1 MFKENHPY
9 WDDASNDLDNLSGS
23 SGMDYIRSLSEK
35 MAYSLPIPP
44 NIDVEENDNH
54 SSPNLIIETK
64 GDDFFINPNIQPS
77 DNKKS
82 SSSPIV
88 TELLE
93 ILGEKKKLTIS
104 IRESKRKWNQYNV
117 IKRNLIQNII
127 LKWLNFSIND
137 PSFKIRKLDANLFT
151 IKYKTF
157 NNIIDLRL
165 KVIYSNNICKKEIK
179 GEIEIDNNIK
189 IIKNIEKYSDL
200 DIKMNFTLRDVL
212 KLFFNIETN
221 LVMKEGLQDYKQYF
235 SSIKNN
241 DKKKHRYK
249 YLEKFMYNLNEIYM
263 MTKDNT
269 KQFEKS
275 TNMCS
280 YNLYN

>member
-1 MFKENHPY
+1 MYKENHLY
-9 WDDASNDLDNLSGS
+9 WDDASNDLDNLSGL
-23 SGMDYIRSLSEK
+23 SGMDYIRSLPEN

-64 GDDFFINPNIQPS
+64 GDDFFNNQNIQPS

-82 SSSPIV
+82 SPIEI
-88 TELLE
+88 ELKE
-93 ILGEKKKLTIS
+93 ILGKKKKLTIS

-157 NNIIDLRL
+157 NNIIDLPL
-165 KVIYSNNICKKEIK
+165 KVIYSNNICKKEIQ

-189 IIKNIEKYSDL
+189 IIKNIEKNSDL
-200 DIKMNFTLRDVL
+200 DTKMNLTLRGVL

-249 YLEKFMYNLNEIYM
+249 YLEKFIYNLNEIYM
-263 MTKDNT
+263 MTKYNT

-275 TNMCS
+275 TNMFS
-280 YNLYN
+280 

>member
-1 MFKENHPY
+1 MYKENHLY
-9 WDDASNDLDNLSGS
+9 YDDASNDLDNLSGL
-23 SGMDYIRSLSEK
+23 SGMDYIRSLPEK

-64 GDDFFINPNIQPS
+64 GDDFFNNQNIQPS

-82 SSSPIV
+82 SPIEI
-88 TELLE
+88 ELKE
-93 ILGEKKKLTIS
+93 ILGKKKKLTIS

-137 PSFKIRKLDANLFT
+137 PNIKIRKIDANLFT

-157 NNIIDLRL
+157 NNIIDLPL

-179 GEIEIDNNIK
+179 GEIKIDNNIK
-189 IIKNIEKYSDL
+189 IIKNIEKNSDL
-200 DIKMNFTLRDVL
+200 DTKMNLTLRKVL

-221 LVMKEGLQDYKQYF
+221 LKGGFMKEGLQDYKQYF

-249 YLEKFMYNLNEIYM
+249 YLEKFIYNLNEIYM
-263 MTKDNT
+263 MTKYNT

-275 TNMCS
+275 TNMFS
-280 YNLYN
+280 

>member
-1 MFKENHPY
+1 MYKENHLY
-9 WDDASNDLDNLSGS
+9 WDDASNDLDNLSGL
-23 SGMDYIRSLSEK
+23 SGMDYIRSLPEN

-64 GDDFFINPNIQPS
+64 GDDFFNNQNIQPS

-82 SSSPIV
+82 SPIEI
-88 TELLE
+88 ELKE
-93 ILGEKKKLTIS
+93 ILGKKKKLTIS

-157 NNIIDLRL
+157 NNIIDLPL

-189 IIKNIEKYSDL
+189 IIKNIEKNSDL
-200 DIKMNFTLRDVL
+200 DTKMNLTLRGVL

-249 YLEKFMYNLNEIYM
+249 YLEKFIYNLNEIYM
-263 MTKDNT
+263 MTKYNT

-275 TNMCS
+275 TNMFS
-280 YNLYN
+280 

>member
-9 WDDASNDLDNLSGS
+9 WDDASNDLYKLSGL
-23 SGMDYIRSLSEK
+23 SGMDYIRSLPEN

-54 SSPNLIIETK
+54 SFPNLIIETK
-64 GDDFFINPNIQPS
+64 GDDFFNNQNIQPS

-82 SSSPIV
+82 TPIE
-88 TELLE
+88 TELKE
-93 ILGEKKKLTIS
+93 ILGKKKKLTIS

-137 PSFKIRKLDANLFT
+137 PNIKIRKIDANLFT

-165 KVIYSNNICKKEIK
+165 KVIYSNNICKKEINGK
-179 GEIEIDNNIK
+179 IKIDNNIK

-263 MTKDNT
+263 MTKYNT

-275 TNMCS
+275 TNMFS
-280 YNLYN
+280 

>member
-1 MFKENHPY
+1 MYKENHLY
-9 WDDASNDLDNLSGS
+9 WDDANNDLDNLSGL

-44 NIDVEENDNH
+44 SIDVEENDNH

-64 GDDFFINPNIQPS
+64 GDDFFNNQNIQPS

-82 SSSPIV
+82 SPIEI
-88 TELLE
+88 ELKE
-93 ILGEKKKLTIS
+93 ILGKKKKLTIS

-137 PSFKIRKLDANLFT
+137 PNIKIRKIDANLFT

-179 GEIEIDNNIK
+179 GEIKIDNNIK
-189 IIKNIEKYSDL
+189 IIKNIEKNSDL
-200 DIKMNFTLRDVL
+200 DTKMNLTLRGVL

-263 MTKDNT
+263 MTKYNT

-275 TNMCS
+275 TNMFS
-280 YNLYN
+280 

>member
-1 MFKENHPY
+1 MYKENHLY
-9 WDDASNDLDNLSGS
+9 WDDASNDLYKLSGL
-23 SGMDYIRSLSEK
+23 SGMDYIRSLPEN

-82 SSSPIV
+82 TPIE
-88 TELLE
+88 TELKE
-93 ILGEKKKLTIS
+93 ILGKKKKLTIS

-137 PSFKIRKLDANLFT
+137 PNIKIRKIDANLFT

-157 NNIIDLRL
+157 NNIIDLPL

-189 IIKNIEKYSDL
+189 IIKNIEKNSDL
-200 DIKMNFTLRDVL
+200 DSKMDLTIREV
-212 KLFFNIETN
+212 K
-221 LVMKEGLQDYKQYF
+221 
-235 SSIKNN
+235 
-241 DKKKHRYK
+241 RR
-249 YLEKFMYNLNEIYM
+249 
-263 MTKDNT
+263 
-269 KQFEKS
+269 
-275 TNMCS
+275 
-280 YNLYN
+280 

>member
-1 MFKENHPY
+1 MYKENHLY
-9 WDDASNDLDNLSGS
+9 WDDASNDLDNLSGL
-23 SGMDYIRSLSEK
+23 SGMDYIRSLPEK

-64 GDDFFINPNIQPS
+64 GDDFFNNQNIQPS

-82 SSSPIV
+82 SPIEI
-88 TELLE
+88 ELKE
-93 ILGEKKKLTIS
+93 ILGKKKKLTIS

-127 LKWLNFSIND
+127 LKWLNFSINN
-137 PSFKIRKLDANLFT
+137 PYIKIRKLDANLFT

-157 NNIIDLRL
+157 NNIIDLPL
-165 KVIYSNNICKKEIK
+165 KVIYSNNICKKEIQ

-189 IIKNIEKYSDL
+189 IIKNIEKNSDL
-200 DIKMNFTLRDVL
+200 DIKMNLTLRGVL

-221 LVMKEGLQDYKQYF
+221 LVKKEGLQDYKQYF

-263 MTKDNT
+263 MTKYNT

-275 TNMCS
+275 TNMFS
-280 YNLYN
+280 

>member
-1 MFKENHPY
+1 MYKENHLY
-9 WDDASNDLDNLSGS
+9 WDDASNDLYKLSGL
-23 SGMDYIRSLSEK
+23 SGMDYIRSLPEN

-82 SSSPIV
+82 TPIE
-88 TELLE
+88 TELKE
-93 ILGEKKKLTIS
+93 ILGKKKKLTIS

-137 PSFKIRKLDANLFT
+137 PNIKIRKIDANLFT

-157 NNIIDLRL
+157 NNIIDLPL

-189 IIKNIEKYSDL
+189 IIKNIEKNSDL
-200 DIKMNFTLRDVL
+200 DSKMDLTIREVL

-263 MTKDNT
+263 MTKYNT
-269 KQFEKS
+269 KEFES
-275 TNMCS
+275 TNMFS
-280 YNLYN
+280 

>member
-1 MFKENHPY
+1 MYKENRLY
-9 WDDASNDLDNLSGS
+9 YDDASNDLDNLSGL
-23 SGMDYIRSLSEK
+23 SGMDYIRSLPEN

-64 GDDFFINPNIQPS
+64 GDDFFNNQNIQPS

-82 SSSPIV
+82 SPIEI
-88 TELLE
+88 ELKE
-93 ILGEKKKLTIS
+93 ILGKKKKLTIS

-137 PSFKIRKLDANLFT
+137 PNIKIRKIDANLFT

-157 NNIIDLRL
+157 NNIIDLPL

-189 IIKNIEKYSDL
+189 IIKNIEKNSDL
-200 DIKMNFTLRDVL
+200 DSKMDLTLREVL

-221 LVMKEGLQDYKQYF
+221 LKRLFMKEGLQDYKQYF

-249 YLEKFMYNLNEIYM
+249 YLEKFIYNLNEIYM
-263 MTKDNT
+263 MTKYNT

-275 TNMCS
+275 TNMFS
-280 YNLYN
+280 

>member
-9 WDDASNDLDNLSGS
+9 WDDASNDLYKLSGL
-23 SGMDYIRSLSEK
+23 SGMDYIRSLPEN

-54 SSPNLIIETK
+54 SFPNLIIETK
-64 GDDFFINPNIQPS
+64 GDDFFNNQNIQPS

-82 SSSPIV
+82 TPIE
-88 TELLE
+88 TELKE
-93 ILGEKKKLTIS
+93 ILGKKKKLTIS

-137 PSFKIRKLDANLFT
+137 PNIKIRKIDANLFT

-157 NNIIDLRL
+157 NNIIDLPL

-189 IIKNIEKYSDL
+189 IIKNIEKNSDL
-200 DIKMNFTLRDVL
+200 DNKMNLTLRGVL

-263 MTKDNT
+263 MTKYNT
-269 KQFEKS
+269 KQFES
-275 TNMCS
+275 TNMFS
-280 YNLYN
+280 

>member
-1 MFKENHPY
+1 MYKENHLY
-9 WDDASNDLDNLSGS
+9 YDDASNDLDNLSGL
-23 SGMDYIRSLSEK
+23 SGMDYIRSLPEK

-64 GDDFFINPNIQPS
+64 GDDFFNNQNIQPS

-82 SSSPIV
+82 SPIEI
-88 TELLE
+88 ELKE
-93 ILGEKKKLTIS
+93 ILGKKKKLTIS

-157 NNIIDLRL
+157 NNIIDLPL

-189 IIKNIEKYSDL
+189 IIKNIEKNSDL
-200 DIKMNFTLRDVL
+200 DIKMNLTLRKVL

-249 YLEKFMYNLNEIYM
+249 YLEKFIYNLNEIYM
-263 MTKDNT
+263 MTKYNT

-275 TNMCS
+275 TNMFS
-280 YNLYN
+280 

>member
-1 MFKENHPY
+1 MYKENHLY
-9 WDDASNDLDNLSGS
+9 YDDASNDLDNLSGL
-23 SGMDYIRSLSEK
+23 SGMDYIRSLPEK

-64 GDDFFINPNIQPS
+64 GDDFFNNQNIQPS

-82 SSSPIV
+82 SPIEI
-88 TELLE
+88 ELKE
-93 ILGEKKKLTIS
+93 ILGKKKKLTIS

-137 PSFKIRKLDANLFT
+137 PNIKIRKIDANLFT

-157 NNIIDLRL
+157 NNIIDLPL

-189 IIKNIEKYSDL
+189 IIKNIEKNSDL
-200 DIKMNFTLRDVL
+200 DTKMNLTLRKVL

-221 LVMKEGLQDYKQYF
+221 LKGGFMKEGLQDYKQYF

-249 YLEKFMYNLNEIYM
+249 YLEKFIYNLNEIYM
-263 MTKDNT
+263 MTKYNT

-275 TNMCS
+275 TNMFS
-280 YNLYN
+280 

>member
-1 MFKENHPY
+1 MYKENHLY
-9 WDDASNDLDNLSGS
+9 WDDASNDLDNLSGL
-23 SGMDYIRSLSEK
+23 SGMDYIRSLPEN

-64 GDDFFINPNIQPS
+64 GDDFFNNQNIQPS

-82 SSSPIV
+82 SPIEI
-88 TELLE
+88 ELKE
-93 ILGEKKKLTIS
+93 ILGKKKKLTIS

-127 LKWLNFSIND
+127 LKWLNFSINN
-137 PSFKIRKLDANLFT
+137 PYIKIRKLDANLFT

-157 NNIIDLRL
+157 NNIIDLPL
-165 KVIYSNNICKKEIK
+165 KVIYSNNICKKEIQ

-189 IIKNIEKYSDL
+189 IIKNIEKNSDL
-200 DIKMNFTLRDVL
+200 DIKMNLTLRGVL

-263 MTKDNT
+263 MTKYNT

-275 TNMCS
+275 TNMFS
-280 YNLYN
+280 

>member
-1 MFKENHPY
+1 MYKENHLY
-9 WDDASNDLDNLSGS
+9 WDDANNDLDNLSGL

-44 NIDVEENDNH
+44 SIDVEENDNH

-64 GDDFFINPNIQPS
+64 GDDFFNNQNIQPS

-82 SSSPIV
+82 SPIEI
-88 TELLE
+88 ELKE
-93 ILGEKKKLTIS
+93 ILGKKKKLTIS

-137 PSFKIRKLDANLFT
+137 PNIKIRKIDANLFT

-157 NNIIDLRL
+157 NNIIDLPL

-179 GEIEIDNNIK
+179 GEIKIDNNIK
-189 IIKNIEKYSDL
+189 IIKNIEKNSDL
-200 DIKMNFTLRDVL
+200 DTKMNLTLRGVL

-263 MTKDNT
+263 MTKYNT

-275 TNMCS
+275 TNMFS
-280 YNLYN
+280 

>member
-1 MFKENHPY
+1 MYKENHPY
-9 WDDASNDLDNLSGS
+9 WDDASNDLYNLSGL
-23 SGMDYIRSLSEK
+23 SGMDYIRSLPEN

-44 NIDVEENDNH
+44 NIDDEENDNH

-64 GDDFFINPNIQPS
+64 GDDFFNNQNIQPS

-82 SSSPIV
+82 TPIE
-88 TELLE
+88 TELKE
-93 ILGEKKKLTIS
+93 ILGKKKKLTIS

-137 PSFKIRKLDANLFT
+137 PYIKIRKIDANLFT

-157 NNIIDLRL
+157 NNIIDLPL

-189 IIKNIEKYSDL
+189 IIKNIEKNSDL
-200 DIKMNFTLRDVL
+200 DTKMNLTLRGVL

-249 YLEKFMYNLNEIYM
+249 YLEKFIYNLNEIYM
-263 MTKDNT
+263 MTKYNT

-275 TNMCS
+275 TNMFS
-280 YNLYN
+280 

>member
-1 MFKENHPY
+1 MYKENHPY
-9 WDDASNDLDNLSGS
+9 WDDANNDLDNLSGL
-23 SGMDYIRSLSEK
+23 SGMDYIRSLPEN

-64 GDDFFINPNIQPS
+64 GDDFFNNQNIQPS

-82 SSSPIV
+82 SPIEI
-88 TELLE
+88 ELKE
-93 ILGEKKKLTIS
+93 ILGKKKKLTIS

-157 NNIIDLRL
+157 NNIIDLPL

-189 IIKNIEKYSDL
+189 IIKNIEKNSDL
-200 DIKMNFTLRDVL
+200 DTKMNLTLRGVL

-249 YLEKFMYNLNEIYM
+249 YLEKFIYNLNEIYM
-263 MTKDNT
+263 MTKYNT

-275 TNMCS
+275 TNMFS
-280 YNLYN
+280 

>member
-1 MFKENHPY
+1 MYKENHPY
-9 WDDASNDLDNLSGS
+9 WDDASNDLYNLSGL
-23 SGMDYIRSLSEK
+23 SGMDYIRSLPEN
-35 MAYSLPIPP
+35 MPYSLPIPP

-82 SSSPIV
+82 SSSPIE
-88 TELLE
+88 TELKE
-93 ILGEKKKLTIS
+93 ILGKKKKLTNS

-157 NNIIDLRL
+157 NNIIDLPL

-179 GEIEIDNNIK
+179 GEIKIDNNIK
-189 IIKNIEKYSDL
+189 IIKNIEENSDL
-200 DIKMNFTLRDVL
+200 DSKMNLTLRDVL

-221 LVMKEGLQDYKQYF
+221 LKRLFMKEGLQDYKQYF

-263 MTKDNT
+263 MTKYNT
-269 KQFEKS
+269 KQFES
-275 TNMCS
+275 TNMFS
-280 YNLYN
+280 

>member
-1 MFKENHPY
+1 MYKENHLY
-9 WDDASNDLDNLSGS
+9 WDDASNDLYKLSGL
-23 SGMDYIRSLSEK
+23 SGMDYIRSLPEN

-82 SSSPIV
+82 TPIE
-88 TELLE
+88 TELKE
-93 ILGEKKKLTIS
+93 ILGKKKKLTIS

-137 PSFKIRKLDANLFT
+137 PNIKIRKIDANLFT

-157 NNIIDLRL
+157 NNIIDLPL

-189 IIKNIEKYSDL
+189 IIKNIEKNSDL
-200 DIKMNFTLRDVL
+200 DSKMDLTLREVL

-263 MTKDNT
+263 MTKYNT
-269 KQFEKS
+269 KEFES
-275 TNMCS
+275 TNMFS
-280 YNLYN
+280 

>member
-9 WDDASNDLDNLSGS
+9 WDDASNDLYKLSGL
-23 SGMDYIRSLSEK
+23 SGMDYIRSLPEN

-82 SSSPIV
+82 SSSPIE
-88 TELLE
+88 TELKE
-93 ILGEKKKLTIS
+93 ILGKKKKLTIS

-137 PSFKIRKLDANLFT
+137 PYIKIRKIDANLFT

-157 NNIIDLRL
+157 DNIIDLPL

-189 IIKNIEKYSDL
+189 IIKNTEKNSDL
-200 DIKMNFTLRDVL
+200 DTKMNLTLRGVL

-221 LVMKEGLQDYKQYF
+221 LKRLFMKEGLQDYKQYL

-249 YLEKFMYNLNEIYM
+249 YLEKFIYNLNEIYM
-263 MTKDNT
+263 MTKYNT
-269 KQFEKS
+269 KQFES
-275 TNMCS
+275 TNMFS
-280 YNLYN
+280 

>member
-1 MFKENHPY
+1 MYKENHLY
-9 WDDASNDLDNLSGS
+9 WDDASNDLYKLSGL
-23 SGMDYIRSLSEK
+23 SGMDYIRSLPEN

-64 GDDFFINPNIQPS
+64 GDDFFNNQNIQPS

-82 SSSPIV
+82 SPIEI
-88 TELLE
+88 ELKE
-93 ILGEKKKLTIS
+93 ILGKKKKLTIS

-137 PSFKIRKLDANLFT
+137 PNIKIRKIDANLFT

-157 NNIIDLRL
+157 NNIIDLPL

-189 IIKNIEKYSDL
+189 IIKNIEKNSDL
-200 DIKMNFTLRDVL
+200 DIKMNLTLRKVL

-249 YLEKFMYNLNEIYM
+249 YLEKFIYNLNEIYM
-263 MTKDNT
+263 MTKYNT

-275 TNMCS
+275 TNMFS
-280 YNLYN
+280 

>member
-9 WDDASNDLDNLSGS
+9 WDDASNDLDNLSGL
-23 SGMDYIRSLSEK
+23 SGMDYIRSLPEN
-35 MAYSLPIPP
+35 MAYSLQIPP

-64 GDDFFINPNIQPS
+64 GDDFFNNQNIQPS

-82 SSSPIV
+82 SPIE
-88 TELLE
+88 TELKE
-93 ILGEKKKLTIS
+93 ILGKKKKLTIS

-137 PSFKIRKLDANLFT
+137 PNIKIRKIDANLFT

-157 NNIIDLRL
+157 NNIIDLPL

-189 IIKNIEKYSDL
+189 IIKNIEKNSDL
-200 DIKMNFTLRDVL
+200 DSKMDLTLREVL

-249 YLEKFMYNLNEIYM
+249 YLEKFIYNLNEIYM
-263 MTKDNT
+263 MTKYNT
-269 KQFEKS
+269 KQFES
-275 TNMCS
+275 TNMFS
-280 YNLYN
+280 

>member
-1 MFKENHPY
+1 MYKENHLY
-9 WDDASNDLDNLSGS
+9 WDDASNDLDNLSGL

-44 NIDVEENDNH
+44 SIDVEENDNH

-64 GDDFFINPNIQPS
+64 GDDFFNNQNIQPS

-82 SSSPIV
+82 SPIEI
-88 TELLE
+88 ELKE
-93 ILGEKKKLTIS
+93 ILGKKKKLTIS

-137 PSFKIRKLDANLFT
+137 PNIKIRKIDANLFT

-157 NNIIDLRL
+157 NNIIDLPL

-189 IIKNIEKYSDL
+189 IIKNIEKNSDL
-200 DIKMNFTLRDVL
+200 DTKMNLTLRGVL

-249 YLEKFMYNLNEIYM
+249 YLEKFIYNLNEIYM
-263 MTKDNT
+263 MTKYNT

-275 TNMCS
+275 TNMFS
-280 YNLYN
+280 

>member
-1 MFKENHPY
+1 MYKENHLY
-9 WDDASNDLDNLSGS
+9 WDDASNDLDNLSGL

-44 NIDVEENDNH
+44 SIDVEENDNH

-64 GDDFFINPNIQPS
+64 GDDFFNNQNIQPS
-77 DNKKS
+77 DNKKP
-82 SSSPIV
+82 SPIEI
-88 TELLE
+88 ELKE
-93 ILGEKKKLTIS
+93 ILGKKKKLTIS

-137 PSFKIRKLDANLFT
+137 PNIKIRKIDANLFT

-157 NNIIDLRL
+157 NNIIDLPL

-189 IIKNIEKYSDL
+189 IIKNIEKNSDL
-200 DIKMNFTLRDVL
+200 DTKMNLTLRGVL

-263 MTKDNT
+263 MTKYNT

-275 TNMCS
+275 TNMFS
-280 YNLYN
+280 

>member
-64 GDDFFINPNIQPS
+64 GDDFFNNQNIQPS

-82 SSSPIV
+82 SPIE
-88 TELLE
+88 TELKE
-93 ILGEKKKLTIS
+93 ILGKKKKLTIS

-137 PSFKIRKLDANLFT
+137 PYIKIRKIDANLFT

-157 NNIIDLRL
+157 NNIIDLPL

-179 GEIEIDNNIK
+179 GEIKIDNNIK
-189 IIKNIEKYSDL
+189 IIKNIEKNSDL
-200 DIKMNFTLRDVL
+200 DSKMDLTLREVL

-221 LVMKEGLQDYKQYF
+221 LKRLFMKEGLQDYKQYF

-249 YLEKFMYNLNEIYM
+249 YLEKFIYNLNEIYM
-263 MTKDNT
+263 MTKYNT

-275 TNMCS
+275 TNMFS
-280 YNLYN
+280 

>member
-1 MFKENHPY
+1 MYKENHLY
-9 WDDASNDLDNLSGS
+9 YDDASNDLDNLSGL
-23 SGMDYIRSLSEK
+23 SGMDYIRSLPEK

-64 GDDFFINPNIQPS
+64 GDDFFNNQNIQPS

-82 SSSPIV
+82 SPIEI
-88 TELLE
+88 ELKE
-93 ILGEKKKLTIS
+93 ILGKKKKLTIS

-137 PSFKIRKLDANLFT
+137 PNIKIRKIDANLFT

-157 NNIIDLRL
+157 NNIIDLPL

-189 IIKNIEKYSDL
+189 IIKNIEKNSDL
-200 DIKMNFTLRDVL
+200 DNKMNLTLRGVL

-249 YLEKFMYNLNEIYM
+249 YLEKFIYNLNEIYM
-263 MTKDNT
+263 MTKYNT

-275 TNMCS
+275 TNMFS
-280 YNLYN
+280 

>member
-1 MFKENHPY
+1 MYKENHLY
-9 WDDASNDLDNLSGS
+9 YDDASNDLDNLSGL
-23 SGMDYIRSLSEK
+23 SGMDYIRSLPEK

-64 GDDFFINPNIQPS
+64 GDDFFNNQNIQPS

-82 SSSPIV
+82 SPIEI
-88 TELLE
+88 ELKE
-93 ILGEKKKLTIS
+93 ILGKKKKLTIS

-157 NNIIDLRL
+157 NNIIDLPL

-189 IIKNIEKYSDL
+189 IIKNIEKNSDL
-200 DIKMNFTLRDVL
+200 DTKMNLTLRGVL

-249 YLEKFMYNLNEIYM
+249 YLEKFIYNLNEIYM
-263 MTKDNT
+263 MTKYNT

-275 TNMCS
+275 TNMFS
-280 YNLYN
+280 

>member
-1 MFKENHPY
+1 MYKENHPY
-9 WDDASNDLDNLSGS
+9 WDDASNDLDNLSCLY
-23 SGMDYIRSLSEK
+23 GMDYIRSLSEK

-44 NIDVEENDNH
+44 SIDVEENDNH
-54 SSPNLIIETK
+54 SSPNFIIETK
-64 GDDFFINPNIQPS
+64 GDDFFNNQNNQPS

-82 SSSPIV
+82 SPIER
-88 TELLE
+88 ELLE

-179 GEIEIDNNIK
+179 GEIKIDNNIK
-189 IIKNIEKYSDL
+189 IIKNIEKNSDL
-200 DIKMNFTLRDVL
+200 DNKMNLTLREVL

-221 LVMKEGLQDYKQYF
+221 LIGGVMKEGLQDYKQYF

-263 MTKDNT
+263 MTKYNT
-269 KQFEKS
+269 KQFES
-275 TNMCS
+275 TNMFS
-280 YNLYN
+280 

>member
-1 MFKENHPY
+1 MYKENHLY
-9 WDDASNDLDNLSGS
+9 WDDASNDLDNLSGL
-23 SGMDYIRSLSEK
+23 SGMDYIRSLPEN

-64 GDDFFINPNIQPS
+64 GDDFFNNQNIQPS

-82 SSSPIV
+82 SPIEI
-88 TELLE
+88 ELKE
-93 ILGEKKKLTIS
+93 ILGKKKKLTIS

-127 LKWLNFSIND
+127 LKWLNFSINN
-137 PSFKIRKLDANLFT
+137 PYIKIRKLDANLFT

-157 NNIIDLRL
+157 NNIIDLPL
-165 KVIYSNNICKKEIK
+165 KVIYSNNICKKEIQ

-189 IIKNIEKYSDL
+189 IIKNIEKNSDL
-200 DIKMNFTLRDVL
+200 DIKMNLTLRGVL

-221 LVMKEGLQDYKQYF
+221 LVKKEGLQDYKQYF

-263 MTKDNT
+263 MTKYNT

-275 TNMCS
+275 TNMFS
-280 YNLYN
+280 